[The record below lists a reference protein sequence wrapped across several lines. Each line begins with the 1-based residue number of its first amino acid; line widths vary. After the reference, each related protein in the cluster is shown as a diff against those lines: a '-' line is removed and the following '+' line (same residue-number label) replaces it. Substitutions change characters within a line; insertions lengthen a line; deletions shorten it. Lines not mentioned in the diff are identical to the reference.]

1 MKEGCKIMN
10 GFGKVAPACI
20 IWSPFLLPFSIRIFS
35 SLLSFLSFSPLSI
48 YSWERET
55 RDYFASLWSSSPNLG
70 FEVERKKK
78 EEGDGNKEGKEMR
91 RKEKVYFL
99 MSFFSSKI
107 TFFASSS
114 FYVSNFRK
122 RKVREERKNK
132 ERRERK
138 RCWRRRRTTKV
149 NLR

>member
-1 MKEGCKIMN
+1 MNEGCKIMN

-35 SLLSFLSFSPLSI
+35 FPLLSPLSI

-78 EEGDGNKEGKEMR
+78 EGDGNKEGKEMR

-122 RKVREERKNK
+122 KKIREK
-132 ERRERK
+132 ERREEREKRK
-138 RCWRRRRTTKV
+138 KEREKDVDGGGEPQRLT
-149 NLR
+149 